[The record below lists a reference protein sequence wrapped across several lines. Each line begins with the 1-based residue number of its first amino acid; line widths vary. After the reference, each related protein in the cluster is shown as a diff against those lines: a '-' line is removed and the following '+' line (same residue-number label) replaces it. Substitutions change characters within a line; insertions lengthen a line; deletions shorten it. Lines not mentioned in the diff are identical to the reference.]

1 MKQVTF
7 QQATISVVEST
18 DHIFILSSK
27 DVALGY
33 GVSDSVLRSHRQN
46 QSDELI
52 EGKHYII
59 DRSYKNTPKTYWTKR
74 GIVRLGFFIK
84 SQQAK
89 EFRDWAEDYVVD
101 KENDPQYVP
110 FNLYYSKERE
120 CIELKRAMN
129 RITENE
135 KFIFNDPQTH
145 NDTLEFL
152 GYASRATKAIRQLAT
167 DTAEY
172 ATNMEHF
179 IASIKKRHSNQ
190 KGVVTQCNRLPR
202 HQIKKD

>member
-1 MKQVTF
+1 MKIVRVQNGVAVVSHKIIAHSTNNKSESILRIIDNYLFDFEQFGHLPFETEAVTNSKNKINKSKTYYLNE
-7 QQATISVVEST
+7 QQATLLLTYLRNSEIVRK
-18 DHIFILSSK
+18 FK
-27 DVALGY
+27 VALVKEFY
-33 GVSDSVLRSHRQN
+33 EIRD
-46 QSDELI
+46 
-52 EGKHYII
+52 
-59 DRSYKNTPKTYWTKR
+59 KNT
-74 GIVRLGFFIK
+74 
-84 SQQAK
+84 
-89 EFRDWAEDYVVD
+89 
-101 KENDPQYVP
+101 VP
-110 FNLYYSKERE
+110 YTLLYSKERE

-172 ATNMEHF
+172 ATNMENF